1 MEKKISIIHYIITAL
16 LIFGFQFLPPF
27 GEMTSYGMGILGTF
41 LGAVYGW
48 SFINMI
54 WPSLVALFGLGLQ
67 IGMPTMLANSFGNP
81 AVAMMFAAFPMMA
94 VLSDLHITELLANK
108 FLTNKLALGRPWVA
122 IILLF
127 LGAYATA
134 FINSILSILIFATF
148 VIQLCKKL
156 EIPPYSKFPTTVL
169 MGLAYSIMLGQIIV
183 PFFGT
188 GLMFTA
194 AYNGMFHEV
203 LSYAQFMLFIIP
215 LGIAMVF
222 MYVLVMRF
230 ILRVDV
236 SPLKKMT
243 NNMQGSTQKMS
254 RDQKLA
260 SLCFV
265 AFIVVLLLSSVL
277 PVDTLLYKALSKTT
291 IFGIAIIFVVLMMI
305 LKRED
310 GKPLLN
316 YTAMAAQG
324 FAWEPFFLTAYVMV
338 ISSYLTS
345 ADTGLNATIAS
356 LVTPMTQ
363 LPPMLFIVSVLL
375 FAAIV
380 TNIANNVVLAII
392 IMPILHNFASMVGI
406 ESTGL
411 ILLLFISTQLALAT
425 PGASPITG
433 IACAQSEIV
442 KSKDFAKTSLIILPT
457 LFIITLILGIIWM
470 KIVF

>member
-94 VLSDLHITELLANK
+94 VLSDFHITELLANK

-188 GLMFTA
+188 
-194 AYNGMFHEV
+194 
-203 LSYAQFMLFIIP
+203 
-215 LGIAMVF
+215 
-222 MYVLVMRF
+222 
-230 ILRVDV
+230 
-236 SPLKKMT
+236 
-243 NNMQGSTQKMS
+243 
-254 RDQKLA
+254 
-260 SLCFV
+260 
-265 AFIVVLLLSSVL
+265 
-277 PVDTLLYKALSKTT
+277 
-291 IFGIAIIFVVLMMI
+291 
-305 LKRED
+305 
-310 GKPLLN
+310 
-316 YTAMAAQG
+316 
-324 FAWEPFFLTAYVMV
+324 
-338 ISSYLTS
+338 
-345 ADTGLNATIAS
+345 
-356 LVTPMTQ
+356 
-363 LPPMLFIVSVLL
+363 
-375 FAAIV
+375 
-380 TNIANNVVLAII
+380 
-392 IMPILHNFASMVGI
+392 
-406 ESTGL
+406 
-411 ILLLFISTQLALAT
+411 
-425 PGASPITG
+425 
-433 IACAQSEIV
+433 
-442 KSKDFAKTSLIILPT
+442 
-457 LFIITLILGIIWM
+457 
-470 KIVF
+470 